1 MVEVPL
7 NRHNGWIED
16 DKRAEHHPRVCTAR
30 AATLADPTNIT
41 KKLHYQREAGDY
53 AEIYDYDD
61 LDDAKD
67 IKAYVYKKTRA
78 DYALDELQC
87 AARPLDAYVAAAK
100 QFAQDFGHPYDGADG
115 LDDVLSDKCKLRC
128 LHKHVLAL
136 DDDARTKLIGRRMH
150 IVELRN
156 PFSSRIDRHAAFDLK
171 LREHMALYRGVPV
184 DALEQSIDWLS
195 VIMRLSNRF
204 HADPSSLE
212 CQELF
217 CIQELWTVQTKALV
231 NTANNNKKPVLAGIT
246 PDVCALMQFTEKELE
261 LIRTKALPECIK
273 IPSLVPRPSHL
284 LAKSKARD
292 LPPLVYGVNGLTLS
306 QRLTR
311 PLPKTPR
318 KARPDPPSS
327 SPYVSEY
334 HPSESPEK
342 HGAPSVPLKQNQW
355 QQWTY
360 NILPKLGPVFLVLWS
375 KTQSLRNVEGLALP
389 ELKTLAVDVTVLE
402 FVKLLFVN
410 LPPNNTAFC
419 NTLEGFLA
427 SRDYK
432 LTTKDTLRIRF
443 TNALESYTT
452 LRNTVG
458 AKIEKLLNA
467 ARHIVCGDE
476 IIAEPEPDPTT
487 AGDSTPPSTPVPSTP
502 STRMPPVTPVR
513 DGPNSSPSPPLRPQ
527 HKCRREPQ
535 EPQDDDKPAPPNPV
549 PDPPPRTRVSDY
561 LLSRCPAC
569 FGGLEHDP
577 SHLVGIDVSLDACFT
592 QKRRRKRGGRDP
604 ARMHPDTHFVPE
616 ETVKKMDEHVENVRP
631 AKPPKAKQPRA
642 EEVADGYEGDM
653 KVPRSVLNECESSF
667 KAPDEKREA
676 ASTQFF
682 DDTGIMALLR
692 CHDRVLWMVNM
703 RTAGEKQYY
712 VLALLETLF
721 QHLPLNIR
729 VGVLYDIACQLHLSC
744 TKFGFLG
751 RYLHRILFGVS
762 VFHAFAHRWA
772 CQLIYHP
779 LKCRGFGF
787 TNGEGCERFWH
798 SISKLIAHL
807 RVSGYHSRLHTIG
820 SQVEHAD
827 KASLGRLGTWLMRR
841 TVHCQGKLQEALAD
855 LATCKVPEATLRK
868 EWEDQVKAQT
878 RPAQRRSK
886 KRGVAAVEEV
896 ILLRKHVDALFEK
909 VTMLQDV
916 ETAWK
921 DKQAKLRRLEQQL
934 GVSDATALQKLRHSD
949 YYAARMNAKV
959 LKERLWERLREHKFE
974 WDPIEHSL
982 ISRPDGAIA
991 PLPIPTKGVFQL
1003 DVDDAIWQDIGLDDD
1018 TTAAGWLVNKAVRAG
1033 IRAML
1038 QKDRCKE
1045 EAPRLRREQKHMRI
1059 WFTHEWAVVSELI
1072 GLTDGALLY
1081 QFELKRE
1088 EILQL
1093 CVVWKKSLDALPCD
1107 DGLPPWGP
1115 TDQEIR
1121 GCQISSGTAAY
1132 GNGEDSEEE
1141 DSDEDGGAD
1150 DDDEEDADEED
1161 ADEEEEDDDL
1171 LYVLEAVERADTHRR
1186 GEEEEDW
1193 ASDDEEFFT

>member
-1 MVEVPL
+1 
-7 NRHNGWIED
+7 
-16 DKRAEHHPRVCTAR
+16 
-30 AATLADPTNIT
+30 
-41 KKLHYQREAGDY
+41 
-53 AEIYDYDD
+53 
-61 LDDAKD
+61 
-67 IKAYVYKKTRA
+67 
-78 DYALDELQC
+78 
-87 AARPLDAYVAAAK
+87 
-100 QFAQDFGHPYDGADG
+100 
-115 LDDVLSDKCKLRC
+115 
-128 LHKHVLAL
+128 
-136 DDDARTKLIGRRMH
+136 
-150 IVELRN
+150 
-156 PFSSRIDRHAAFDLK
+156 
-171 LREHMALYRGVPV
+171 
-184 DALEQSIDWLS
+184 
-195 VIMRLSNRF
+195 MR
-204 HADPSSLE
+204 
-212 CQELF
+212 
-217 CIQELWTVQTKALV
+217 
-231 NTANNNKKPVLAGIT
+231 
-246 PDVCALMQFTEKELE
+246 FTEKELE
-261 LIRTKALPECIK
+261 LIRTKALPERIK
-273 IPSLVPRPSHL
+273 IPSSVPRPSHL

-292 LPPLVYGVNGLTLS
+292 LPPLVYGANGLTLS

-311 PLPKTPR
+311 PLPKTPPC

-342 HGAPSVPLKQNQW
+342 RGAPSVPLKQNQW

-360 NILPKLGPVFLVLWS
+360 NILPKLVPVFLALWS

-389 ELKTLAVDVTVLE
+389 ELKTCACKKRTLDVAVVRWNVIEHIFIRVCECHTAAEQLLTAGLFPCSLKRPSLAVDVTVLE

-427 SRDYK
+427 SRGYK

-443 TNALESYTT
+443 TNALEWYTT

-458 AKIEKLLNA
+458 AEIEKLLNA
-467 ARHIVCGDE
+467 ARHIVRGDE

-487 AGDSTPPSTPVPSTP
+487 VGDSAPPSTPVPSTP
-502 STRMPPVTPVR
+502 STRTPPATPVR
-513 DGPNSSPSPPLRPQ
+513 DGPNSSPSPPPRPQ
-527 HKCRREPQ
+527 HKRRREPQ
-535 EPQDDDKPAPPNPV
+535 EPQDDDKPAAPNPF

-577 SHLVGIDVSLDACFT
+577 LHLVDIDVSLDACFT
-592 QKRRRKRGGRDP
+592 QKRRRKRGGRDL
-604 ARMHPDTHFVPE
+604 ARTHPDTHFVPE
-616 ETVKKMDEHVENVRP
+616 ETAKKMDEHVENVRP
-631 AKPPKAKQPRA
+631 AKPSKAKQPRV

-667 KAPDEKREA
+667 KAADEKREA

-682 DDTGIMALLR
+682 DDTGIMALLCR
-692 CHDRVLWMVNM
+692 HDRVLWMVNM

-712 VLALLETLF
+712 VL
-721 QHLPLNIR
+721 PPNIR

-807 RVSGYHSRLHTIG
+807 RVSGYHSRLHTID

-855 LATCKVPEATLRK
+855 LTTCKVPEATLRK

-896 ILLRKHVDALFEK
+896 ILLRKRVDALFEK
-909 VTMLQDV
+909 VTMLQDACV
-916 ETAWK
+916 DPKSTAHVALYAETHIGSAHQTWK
-921 DKQAKLRRLEQQL
+921 DEQAKLRRLEQQL

-959 LKERLWERLREHKFE
+959 LKERLRERLRERKFE
-974 WDPIEHSL
+974 LDPIERSFRRMRSENQRNDHAGAAIKRRAGTVLSTVKEYNKLCGDISIL
-982 ISRPDGAIA
+982 INAQKAPDGAIA

-1003 DVDDAIWQDIGLDDD
+1003 DVDDAIWQDVGLDDD

-1038 QKDRCKE
+1038 QKDRCEE
-1045 EAPRLRREQKHMRI
+1045 EAPHLRREQKHMRI
-1059 WFTHEWAVVSELI
+1059 WFAHEWAVVSELI
-1072 GLTDGALLY
+1072 GLTDGTCALLY

-1088 EILQL
+1088 ELLQL

-1121 GCQISSGTAAY
+1121 DCQISSGTAAY

-1150 DDDEEDADEED
+1150 DDDEED